1 MLITKFKSAIILDVD
16 NNVDVQMDENFSSRR
31 RKKRGD
37 KFENRNRLIS
47 AECRVFMTNR
57 RDGDKWQKE
66 KPDINMF
73 ISRCRGYRYRE
84 PGYQANYLAFFAT
97 LGRFIQAHD

>member
-1 MLITKFKSAIILDVD
+1 
-16 NNVDVQMDENFSSRR
+16 
-31 RKKRGD
+31 
-37 KFENRNRLIS
+37 
-47 AECRVFMTNR
+47 MTNR